1 MKKKLI
7 ASVALS
13 AFLLTGVASP
23 AMAAQQV
30 KVTLPNF
37 SVTLNDYT
45 MESKYNTYPLIVY
58 KDITYFPM
66 TYHYGS
72 FLGLSTNWANN
83 TLTVEKAI
91 PTKHFVRWYKQ
102 ENANKN
108 SYTAT
113 VAASK
118 IVVNGKTI
126 QNSKEKY
133 PLLLFRDVTYFPLT
147 WRFAVDEFGWDY
159 SFDSKNGLEITSR
172 IMGSSDQY
180 FTKGD
185 IIVGCPFNSYNEK
198 FTFTYRDGIDKER
211 EFSLESQLLDGM
223 YFFNHQ
229 ADENGYVTFAEEPK
243 AYIEGNIL
251 ILPSVRQNDVT
262 AEKENLILK
271 IDFVKGELISKDP
284 APLLPVK
291 NK

>member
-13 AFLLTGVASP
+13 AFLLTGIATP

-30 KVTLPNF
+30 KVTLPTF
-37 SVTLNDYT
+37 PVTLNDYT

-72 FLGLSTNWANN
+72 FLGLSTIWANN

-91 PTKHFVRWYKQ
+91 PTKHFVRWYEQK
-102 ENANKN
+102 NANKN

-113 VAASK
+113 VATSK

-126 QNSKEKY
+126 QNGKEKY
-133 PLLLFRDVTYFPLT
+133 PVLLFRDITYFPLT
-147 WRFAVDEFGWDY
+147 WRFAVNEFGWDY

-185 IIVGCPFNSYNEK
+185 IVVGCPFNSYDEK
-198 FTFTYRDGIDKER
+198 YTFTYRKGNNEEKI
-211 EFSLESQLLDGM
+211 FSLESQLHDG
-223 YFFNHQ
+223 
-229 ADENGYVTFAEEPK
+229 K
-243 AYIEGNIL
+243 
-251 ILPSVRQNDVT
+251 
-262 AEKENLILK
+262 
-271 IDFVKGELISKDP
+271 
-284 APLLPVK
+284 
-291 NK
+291 